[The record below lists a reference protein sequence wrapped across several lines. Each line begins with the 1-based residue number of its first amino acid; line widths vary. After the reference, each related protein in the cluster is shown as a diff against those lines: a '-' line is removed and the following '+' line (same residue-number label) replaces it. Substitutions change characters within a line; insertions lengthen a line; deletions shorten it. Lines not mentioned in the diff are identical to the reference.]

1 MEKAQVTCKS
11 SDEEVVVVVL
21 RKEGRGFANEVEWTA
36 SDGSAKIGENYGLNK
51 GMQLRTIF

>member
-1 MEKAQVTCKS
+1 MEKAQATCKS

-36 SDGSAKIGENYGLNK
+36 ADGSAKIGENYGLNK
-51 GMQLRTIF
+51 GM